1 MRVVRIEDKLM
12 SYDNEGRL
20 IFFGSSRTFISWIRQ
35 TERNKLGS
43 DKKIH
48 GIDK

>member
-1 MRVVRIEDKLM
+1 MRVVRIEDNLM

-20 IFFGSSRTFISWIRQ
+20 IFFGSCMTFISWIRQ
-35 TERNKLGS
+35 TERCKLGS

-48 GIDK
+48 GLE